1 MKTTRLAAW
10 LVSMALL
17 AGSLGA
23 QAPDSR
29 AARMDKERD
38 NAELQ
43 KVPAFKAF
51 DNLYYVGVGWVGS
64 WLVSTG
70 QGLILIDTLEERY
83 ASHVLEGVTRLGF
96 TPADIKYVLVLQG
109 HADHLG
115 GVADIQ
121 EKYGARV
128 AMAEGDWAMVEQ
140 PPTGR
145 GGARFRAPR
154 RDIVVRDGDTITLD
168 KTTLKLYVTPG
179 HTPGT
184 TSIDF
189 TVYDAGKP
197 YRAFMFGGSAPAR
210 GATEQFLATLTR
222 VETLAKDAQV
232 RIVNHPSSDPVFW
245 ERVDSLMQRK
255 PGERNPFVTP
265 GIFLTWLQ
273 SLRAE
278 ANEQLEQERAA
289 KGKPQ

>member
-17 AGSLGA
+17 AGPLGA

-43 KVPAFKAF
+43 KVPAFKVF

-83 ASHVLEGVTRLGF
+83 ASHVLDGVARLGF
-96 TPADIKYVLVLQG
+96 KPADIKYVLVLQG

-128 AMAEGDWAMVEQ
+128 AMAEGDWTMVGQ
-140 PPTGR
+140 PQTGR
-145 GGARFRAPR
+145 GGARFRAPK
-154 RDIVVRDGDTITLD
+154 RDMVVRDGDTITLD

-189 TVYDAGKP
+189 TVYDGGKP

-232 RIVNHPSSDPVFW
+232 RIVNHPSSDPMFW
-245 ERVDSLMQRK
+245 DRVDTLVRRK
-255 PGERNPFVTP
+255 PGEPNPFVTP
-265 GIFLTWLQ
+265 GIFPTWLQ

-289 KGKPQ
+289 KAKPQ

>member
-1 MKTTRLAAW
+1 MKTIRVTAC
-10 LVSMALL
+10 LVSIALL
-17 AGSLGA
+17 AGSVGA
-23 QAPDSR
+23 QSPDSR
-29 AARMDKERD
+29 AARMEKERD

-43 KVPAFKAF
+43 KVPAFKVF
-51 DNLYYVGVGWVGS
+51 DNLAYVGVGWVGS
-64 WLVSTG
+64 WLISTG

-83 ASHVLEGVTRLGF
+83 ASHVIDGIMRLGF
-96 TPADIKYVLVLQG
+96 KPNDIKYVLVLQG

-128 AMAEGDWAMVEQ
+128 AMAEGDWTMVEQ
-140 PPTGR
+140 PQTGR

-154 RDIVVRDGDTITLD
+154 RDIVIRDGDTITLD

-189 TVYDAGKP
+189 TVFDGGKP

-210 GATEQFLATLTR
+210 GAAEQFLATLTR
-222 VETLAKDAQV
+222 VESLARDAQV
-232 RIVNHPSSDPVFW
+232 RIVNHPSSDPMFW
-245 ERVDSLMQRK
+245 DRVDMLMQRK
-255 PGERNPFVTP
+255 PGAPHPFVTP
-265 GIFLTWLQ
+265 GIFTSWLQ

-278 ANEQLEQERAA
+278 ATQQLQQERA
-289 KGKPQ
+289 KPQQ

>member
-1 MKTTRLAAW
+1 MKTTPLAACMVCIVL
-10 LVSMALL
+10 LV
-17 AGSLGA
+17 GSSGA
-23 QAPDSR
+23 QTPDSR

-43 KVPAFKAF
+43 RVPAFKVF

-64 WLVSTG
+64 WLVGTG

-83 ASHVLEGVTRLGF
+83 ASHVLDGVTRLGF
-96 TPADIKYVLVLQG
+96 KPADIKYVLVLQG

-128 AMAEGDWAMVEQ
+128 AMAEGDWTMVEQ
-140 PPTGR
+140 AQTGR

-154 RDIVVRDGDTITLD
+154 RDIVVRDGDTLTLD
-168 KTTLKLYVTPG
+168 KTALKLYVTPG

-189 TVYDAGKP
+189 TVYDGGKP
-197 YRAFMFGGSAPAR
+197 YKAFMFGGSAPAR
-210 GATEQFLATLTR
+210 GSAEQFLATLTR

-232 RIVNHPSSDPVFW
+232 RIVNHPSSDPMFW
-245 ERVDSLMQRK
+245 DRVDKLTQRK
-255 PGERNPFVTP
+255 PGEPHPFVTP
-265 GIFLTWLQ
+265 GIFPTWLQ

-278 ANEQLEQERAA
+278 AMEQLEQERAS